1 MEFMLPSN
9 IYLDVLDY
17 ILVTGVF
24 LLLLVLVTYAIFYF
38 LRKCVKLFRESK
50 EDKDKKDA

>member
-1 MEFMLPSN
+1 MEFLLPTN

-24 LLLLVLVTYAIFYF
+24 LLLLVLVCYGIFFF
-38 LRKCVKLFRESK
+38 LRKCLKLFRDTK